1 VSEMIRP
8 QSPSWVAIVTGAA
21 QGIGEAAARRLAVD
35 GAAVVLLDRDTD
47 RGPRVADALVRAG
60 HPAVFFPTDVRDAR
74 QVADAIEAAMSAYG
88 RLDALVNNAGIN
100 TYFDAV
106 TMTEQNWDDAFAV
119 DLKAAW
125 LLCRAALPHLLD
137 SDRAAIVNIS
147 SIHGRLTTSGMFPYA
162 AAKAAVEG
170 LTRSLAIDYGSQGVR
185 VNAVA
190 PGWTRTALVQE
201 WVERQPDPA
210 AALEAVTSVHPL
222 RYIAEPEDV
231 ASVVAFLLRP
241 EARAVTGAVY
251 AVDCGL
257 SARFAT

>member
-1 VSEMIRP
+1 MTTP
-8 QSPSWVAIVTGAA
+8 QGQSWVAVVTGAA
-21 QGIGEAAARRLAVD
+21 QGIGEAVARRLATD
-35 GAAVVLLDRDTD
+35 GAAVALLDIDTD
-47 RGPRVADALVRAG
+47 KGPCVADALTRAG
-60 HPAVFFPTDVRDAR
+60 HTAMFIATDVGDAA
-74 QVADAIEAAMSAYG
+74 QVADAVDTAVSAFG

-100 TYFDAV
+100 AYFDAV
-106 TMTEQNWDDAFAV
+106 SMTEQNWDDVFAV
-119 DLKAAW
+119 DLKGAW
-125 LLCRAALPHLLD
+125 LLCRAALPHLMN

-147 SIHGRLTTSGMFPYA
+147 SIHSRLTTAGMFPYA
-162 AAKAAVEG
+162 AAKSAIEG
-170 LTRSLAIDYGSQGVR
+170 LTRSLALDYASRGVR

-201 WVERQPDPA
+201 WLERQPDPTT
-210 AALEAVTSVHPL
+210 ALDAVTSVHPL
-222 RYIAEPEDV
+222 GYIAEPEDV